1 MSNPDSWT
9 APILT
14 ALKCTHALLFADFEC
29 TEWGQAAGQR
39 QVMPQW
45 PLWALL
51 IRKIRLQMAQSQQTS
66 LSATVAGFTLTIY
79 ALRE

>member
-14 ALKCTHALLFADFEC
+14 ALKCTHALLLADFEF
-29 TEWGQAAGQR
+29 TEWGPAAIR

-66 LSATVAGFTLTIY
+66 LSTTVAGFTLSIY
-79 ALRE
+79 ALRD